1 MLRFLI
7 TENDRILFY
16 FQPMKTTPSCS
27 WISLSFALHLAAACL
42 VLGGCAALYAQQDS
56 LVGAAQDTLPKKRK
70 PILWDSTATVD
81 KMVVTGTRTQRS
93 IKDNPANVTV
103 ITHERIESSPATNV
117 TDLLLYEPGVLVRR
131 QVGMGE
137 GVPSDISMRGVP
149 GATAAARTLILVDGI
164 PTNAAGTPFLIINE
178 IPMESIERIEVVRG
192 PYSNLYG
199 PNAFGGV
206 INIITKTPQKGLHGG
221 ITGGG
226 YSDFYDG
233 DAQVSAALGRFSFLV
248 NGAARGIVNYYGT
261 DSVRL
266 EAGNLW
272 RMASADNYGYYDKRF
287 FGKFSYAFSSRAT
300 LTLNARYFNS
310 DLGFGKTEYD
320 STEVKMNRRK
330 YLEWPVDIIMKGQ
343 KYLVGPVIKVTITP
357 SWDITAGGY
366 FRNITSSY
374 NNWGILRTDTLR
386 DSVTG
391 ADSLRDEFTNALWK
405 SSSNDWQ
412 ANVLSTLKLGQYNT
426 LSIGADLLNN
436 AMAFGPRRDAVTGV
450 LLKGADSSQTA
461 MLNAGM
467 YVQDEL
473 KLWQRLIAVAG
484 IRIDYN
490 SFFGL
495 VPSPRAG
502 VVYKQNNALRFKLS
516 AGRAFRA
523 PSLAELYMP
532 DLPINTTT
540 TLQANPDLKPEYIW
554 AIDGGPEWDITKWMG
569 LRISGFYNSM
579 DNLISQKVTNAGYLE
594 IINKSKLATLSHR
607 NVEKAWSAGLENSL
621 EMRAGNSGSFFIN
634 YTYTESEDMKL
645 HTKLEYIPQH
655 QCNAGIYL
663 KKSFGR
669 FTISGSITENFMG
682 ARDYLD
688 WAKTMQ
694 NLLDT
699 NNTTIPLPSSPT
711 DLTPTDTT
719 LSYYFRTDG
728 SVKVDYNDFVWIS
741 LEGLN
746 LTNEKIVETAGTYAP
761 RRFIF
766 LRLGIKF

>member
-1 MLRFLI
+1 MSSHSFPKKTIRRYRVFMILGMLFL
-7 TENDRILFY
+7 
-16 FQPMKTTPSCS
+16 PS
-27 WISLSFALHLAAACL
+27 
-42 VLGGCAALYAQQDS
+42 AQVMAQKDTVS
-56 LVGAAQDTLPKKRK
+56 ANQGDTAAQKPVSVLP
-70 PILWDSTATVD
+70 DSAATVD
-81 KMVVTGTRTQRS
+81 KMVVTGTRTLRS
-93 IKDNPANVTV
+93 TKDNPANVSV
-103 ITHERIESSPATNV
+103 ITRERIESSAATNV

-131 QVGMGE
+131 QAGMGE

-178 IPMESIERIEVVRG
+178 VPMESIERIEVVRG

-206 INIITKTPQKGLHGG
+206 VNIITKNPQKGLHGG
-221 ITGGG
+221 INGSG
-226 YSDFYDG
+226 YNNFYDA
-233 DAQVSAALGRFSFLV
+233 DAQASGALGRFSFLV

-272 RMASADNYGYYDKRF
+272 RMASADNYDYYDKRF
-287 FGKFSYAFSSRAT
+287 FGKFSYAFSSRVT

-320 STEVKMNRRK
+320 SGEVKMNRRK
-330 YLEWPVDIIMKGQ
+330 YLEWPVDILMKGQ
-343 KYLVGPVIKVTITP
+343 KYLVGPVIKVNITP
-357 SWDITAGGY
+357 SWDLTAGGY

-391 ADSLRDEFTNALWK
+391 ADSLCDEFTNALWK

-412 ANVLSTLKLGQYNT
+412 ANVLSTFRLGQNNII
-426 LSIGADLLNN
+426 SIGADLLNN
-436 AMAFGPRRDAVTGV
+436 AIIFGPRHDAVSDV
-450 LLKGADSSQTA
+450 LLQGADSSQIA

-467 YVQDEL
+467 YVQDEM
-473 KLWQRLIAVAG
+473 KFWQRLIAIAG

-495 VPSPRAG
+495 IPSPRAG

-523 PSLAELYMP
+523 PSLAEMYMP

-540 TLQANPDLKPEYIW
+540 VLQANPGLKPEYIW
-554 AIDGGPEWDITKWMG
+554 AIDGGPEFDITKWMG

-579 DNLISQKVTNAGYLE
+579 DNLITQKVTNTGYLE
-594 IINKSKLATLSHR
+594 IIKKLKLATLSHR

-621 EMRAGNSGSFFIN
+621 EMRAGNWGSFFIN

-655 QCNAGIYL
+655 QCNAGVFL

-669 FTISGSITENFMG
+669 FTVSGSISESFMG

-694 NLLDT
+694 ILTDT
-699 NNTTIPLPSSPT
+699 TNKTITLPSSPT
-711 DLTPTDTT
+711 DLAPTDTT
-719 LSYYFRTDG
+719 LSSYFRTDA
-728 SVKVDYNDFVWIS
+728 SVKVDYNDFVWLS

-761 RRFIF
+761 RRFVF